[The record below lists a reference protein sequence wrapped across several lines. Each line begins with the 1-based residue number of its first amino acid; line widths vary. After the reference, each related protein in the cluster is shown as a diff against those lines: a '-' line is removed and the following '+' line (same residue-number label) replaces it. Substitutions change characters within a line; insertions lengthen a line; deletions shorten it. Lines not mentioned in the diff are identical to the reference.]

1 MENYKL
7 QTLLES
13 AEKKFRD
20 KQYSD
25 AVEILNRVLY
35 LQPENSKANE
45 LLSYI
50 NGNKGNHSLAE
61 ALLEKATKKD
71 DCSAEAHY
79 YYGKMLLS
87 RSKYRDAIESFEKA
101 IEKVG
106 YFFEA
111 MHEIG
116 TAYALLNEYQSALNY
131 YQKCQILKKDS
142 PQLNYNLAKI
152 YEELKN
158 YTEASKYYDIAIAL
172 DPKYQEAIINKGN
185 LLEELGEYQDAINH
199 FDRALRIK
207 PHYKIYLN
215 KANVLYKTNSFAEAI
230 KCYKQALDI
239 KPNYLEAWTNM
250 GLALK
255 RSGFD
260 MDALSCYEKAINLD
274 SNSIEPILNRA
285 YLNVKLK
292 NFEEAIIDFK
302 KILSINKNENWIYGD
317 LFHTEL
323 KLCSWSEY
331 KKIKICIKKKEN
343 IKLKKINPF
352 NLLGLIDKLNLI
364 KINTELFVEDKFPSK
379 KLVNPFSKKNN
390 KTKIRI
396 GYYSSDFY
404 NHAVGHLVAGMF
416 ELHSKDKFEIVA
428 FSFKPMKNDIVR
440 ERIEKAF
447 DQFIE
452 VINVSDAEV
461 AKLSRTLNIDISVD
475 LMGHTGEARPGI
487 FAHRAAPI
495 QVNYLGY
502 PGTMGASYIDYI
514 VADPI
519 LIPPE
524 FQEFYTEKVVYLPH
538 SYQVNDRKRE
548 ISDRK
553 FSRAEVGLPEKGFI
567 FCCFNNNYKILP
579 EIFDIWMRILQTVDQ
594 SVLWLLE
601 DSPAA
606 AKNLK
611 FEAVQRG
618 IDPGRLVFAQR
629 LPSAEHLARHALA
642 DLFID
647 TFPYNAHTTAS
658 DALWSGL
665 PLVTLQ
671 GESFAS
677 RVASSL
683 LSAVG
688 LPELI
693 THTTQEYESLVIE
706 LAMNP
711 QKLASIKQKLLDHR
725 MNTPLF
731 DTDQYTKH
739 LENAYL
745 QMYERYRADLASD
758 HITIIT

>member
-1 MENYKL
+1 MNSQIQIML
-7 QTLLES
+7 QQ
-13 AEKKFRD
+13 AI
-20 KQYSD
+20 Q
-25 AVEILNRVLY
+25 A
-35 LQPENSKANE
+35 LQAENSE
-45 LLSYI
+45 Q
-50 NGNKGNHSLAE
+50 AE
-61 ALLEKATKKD
+61 SILKKILQAD
-71 DCSAEAHY
+71 
-79 YYGKMLLS
+79 
-87 RSKYRDAIESFEKA
+87 SKNF
-101 IEKVG
+101 
-106 YFFEA
+106 
-111 MHEIG
+111 
-116 TAYALLNEYQSALNY
+116 SALNILGLIMASRANF
-131 YQKCQILKKDS
+131 KEASEFLKKAVRIKPND
-142 PQLNYNLAKI
+142 PAIQYNLAKSLHDVGSLSDSI
-152 YEELKN
+152 PHHKKAVELGPNNPKAWLNYGKTLLDLSQSEEALFCFDQALKLTPDYVEAFIN
-158 YTEASKYYDIAIAL
+158 KGISLYTLKRYDEAIAHYDQALTLKPDYTEAYLLKGLLLNDLGRIEEAIYF
-172 DPKYQEAIINKGN
+172 YQEAYNLNKSN
-185 LLEELGEYQDAINH
+185 
-199 FDRALRIK
+199 R
-207 PHYKIYLN
+207 KIYQNICFAKMCICDWNTIDNEINNLEKIILDDEIISTPFIFLSIVDN
-215 KANVLYKTNSFAEAI
+215 LKQHQKAS
-230 KCYKQALDI
+230 KQYA
-239 KPNYLEAWTNM
+239 KQ
-250 GLALK
+250 
-255 RSGFD
+255 
-260 MDALSCYEKAINLD
+260 
-274 SNSIEPILNRA
+274 
-285 YLNVKLK
+285 
-292 NFEEAIIDFK
+292 
-302 KILSINKNENWIYGD
+302 ILSNTTNINSD
-317 LFHTEL
+317 VL
-323 KLCSWSEY
+323 K
-331 KKIKICIKKKEN
+331 I
-343 IKLKKINPF
+343 
-352 NLLGLIDKLNLI
+352 
-364 KINTELFVEDKFPSK
+364 T
-379 KLVNPFSKKNN
+379 N
-390 KTKIRI
+390 KTRI
-396 GYYSSDFY
+396 GYYSADFY
-404 NHAVGHLVAGMF
+404 NHATGYLMAGLFEQHNRDQF
-416 ELHSKDKFEIVA
+416 ELIA
-428 FSFKPMKNDIVR
+428 FSFGPRTNDGMR
-440 ERIEKAF
+440 QRLEKAF

-452 VINVSDAEV
+452 VGNMSDMEV
-461 AKLSRTLNIDISVD
+461 AKLSRELDIAIAVD
-475 LMGHTGEARPGI
+475 LKGFTQRARPGI
-487 FAHRAAPI
+487 FAYRAAPI

-524 FQEFYTEKVVYLPH
+524 FQDFYTEKVIYLPY

-601 DSPAA
+601 DNPAA